1 MDYNQR
7 WEQPPFNP
15 DDPNIRATYE
25 NVRENGLASEPLD
38 FDEPLVY
45 RSRLMSAM
53 VYERPEGPPTNSDDI
68 LIREDVTGDEEGMQ
82 AFLLGRTMSRAIY
95 GRVKMAFE
103 LRKHRDG
110 WLMTG
115 KKQAIKIMNWERIR
129 NMRGQHLED
138 PVKEISCMQFLS
150 NVNDQAEVGRE
161 NVLPLNYIYTDDV
174 SLYLIMPFA
183 DGGELFS
190 YIESRGEFPENEARY
205 WFRQILNGLS
215 FLQRHGVCHRDMS
228 LENLIIDG
236 NKTLIMDFGMCL
248 RVPYSGIGNGFADV
262 TAGTLR
268 RIMTRQG
275 TCGKPNY
282 MSPEI
287 LRNTEFDGFAVD
299 LWGVGVILFMM
310 LTGSQPW
317 ERPDDRTVAFN
328 YIAKE
333 GRLQEVLDRWDIVLS
348 GEAIDLLSNM
358 LTADP
363 RRRFTLQ
370 QVFEHEWVRAEAVAP
385 QIDEEE
391 PFWDQFE
398 T

>member
-1 MDYNQR
+1 M
-7 WEQPPFNP
+7 
-15 DDPNIRATYE
+15 
-25 NVRENGLASEPLD
+25 
-38 FDEPLVY
+38 
-45 RSRLMSAM
+45 
-53 VYERPEGPPTNSDDI
+53 NSDDI
-68 LIREDVTGDEEGMQ
+68 LIREDMTGDEDGMH

-95 GRVKMAFE
+95 GKVKMAFE
-103 LRKHRDG
+103 LRKHRNG

-115 KKQAIKIMNWERIR
+115 KKHAIKIMNWERIR
-129 NMRGQHLED
+129 NMRDQNHHEN
-138 PVKEISCMQFLS
+138 PIKEVSCMQFLS
-150 NVNDQAEVGRE
+150 NANYQAEVGRE

-174 SLYLIMPFA
+174 SMFLIMPFA

-190 YIESRGEFPENEARY
+190 HIEERGEFPENEARY

-236 NKTLIMDFGMCL
+236 NRTLIMDFGMCL
-248 RVPYSGIGNGFADV
+248 RVPYSGVGDGFADV
-262 TAGTLR
+262 TTGTLR

-282 MSPEI
+282 MAPEI
-287 LRNTEFDGFAVD
+287 LRNTEFDGFAID

-310 LTGSQPW
+310 LTGTEPW
-317 ERPDDRTVAFN
+317 QIPDDRVGGFN
-328 YIAKE
+328 YIANQ

-348 GEAIDLLSNM
+348 VEAIDLLSNM

-370 QVFEHEWVRAEAVAP
+370 QVFEHEWVRNEAVAP
-385 QIDEEE
+385 QMDEEE

-398 T
+398 